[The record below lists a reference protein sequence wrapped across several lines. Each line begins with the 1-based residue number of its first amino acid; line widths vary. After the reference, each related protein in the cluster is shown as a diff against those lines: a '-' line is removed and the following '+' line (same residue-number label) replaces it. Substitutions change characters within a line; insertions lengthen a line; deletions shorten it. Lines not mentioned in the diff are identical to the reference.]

1 MEKKFRH
8 QRLRIKTWQP
18 FVNSRLFIQVIFE
31 AVVGDGYL
39 GDIAIDEV
47 ALSTASCN
55 AVPSSA
61 EPGVSSLSG
70 KCLKIVNHS
79 KSGI

>member
-1 MEKKFRH
+1 M
-8 QRLRIKTWQP
+8 
-18 FVNSRLFIQVIFE
+18 
-31 AVVGDGYL
+31 GDGYL